1 MSENRTLSIMLI
13 VVCLLLL
20 SVIAYVST
28 LGVEF
33 SEVKNVEIV
42 QTITEHDNVI
52 FKKEEIVLYPF
63 LVSHLESDTIYKV
76 LRLTKQISELLNGYV
91 SECGLLALLILGII
105 KGLRR
110 GRPRGYHGIEWY
122 TL

>member
-1 MSENRTLSIMLI
+1 MHKKTLI

-20 SVIAYVST
+20 SIITYVFT

-33 SEVKNVEIV
+33 SEVKNIEIV
-42 QTITEHDNVI
+42 QTITKHESI
-52 FKKEEIVLYPF
+52 LFIKEEIVLYPH
-63 LVSHLESDTIYKV
+63 LVSHLESDTIAKL

-105 KGLRR
+105 RGLRR
-110 GRPRGYHGIEWY
+110 GRPRDYHGV
-122 TL
+122 

>member
-1 MSENRTLSIMLI
+1 MLI

-20 SVIAYVST
+20 SIITYVFT
-28 LGVEF
+28 FDVEF
-33 SEVKNVEIV
+33 SEAKNIEIV
-42 QTITEHDNVI
+42 QTITEHESVLFI
-52 FKKEEIVLYPF
+52 KEEIVLCPHI
-63 LVSHLESDTIYKV
+63 VSHLTSDIITKL

-91 SECGLLALLILGII
+91 SECGLLALSILGII

-110 GRPRGYHGIEWY
+110 GRPRDYHGVESH